1 MERDTSWD
9 DPQLSD
15 GDFSP
20 LKKQREEIIKKWQA
34 TGLLDGLNQPDKKNI
49 AEILDGKPSQMLND
63 KSDKPN
69 MAELM
74 ESEAS
79 KLLKE
84 QFNQLD
90 ELNDYLRMLADMNNI
105 NIDRK
110 LVLLQNYINNIK
122 K

>member
-1 MERDTSWD
+1 MERDASWD

-15 GDFSP
+15 GDMP
-20 LKKQREEIIKKWQA
+20 IRQQNALKNTFPEVVEKW
-34 TGLLDGLNQPDKKNI
+34 DK
-49 AEILDGKPSQMLND
+49 MLNI
-63 KSDKPN
+63 SDKPN

-90 ELNDYLRMLADMNNI
+90 ELNDYLRMLADMDKI
-105 NIDRK
+105 GIRRK
-110 LVLLQNYINNIK
+110 LFLLEGYMNKVINQLKNK
-122 K
+122 